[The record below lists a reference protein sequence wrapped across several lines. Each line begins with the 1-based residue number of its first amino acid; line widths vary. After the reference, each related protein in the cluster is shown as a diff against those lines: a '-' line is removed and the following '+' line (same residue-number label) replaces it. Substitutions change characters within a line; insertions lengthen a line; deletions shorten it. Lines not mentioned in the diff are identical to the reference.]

1 MHHAIPI
8 TDLIAGW
15 SPQSDDIGPSTTMS
29 QKYVCNVCG
38 YLYNPAKG
46 DPQSGIV
53 PGTDFHDLP
62 DDWVC
67 PDCGASKDD
76 FDFHP

>member
-1 MHHAIPI
+1 
-8 TDLIAGW
+8 
-15 SPQSDDIGPSTTMS
+15 MS

-53 PGTDFHDLP
+53 PGTHFHDLP

-67 PDCGASKDD
+67 PDCGPSKDD